1 MDSSIPKAINAS
13 INLTMIDKS
22 QIVEGKNGK
31 YVNIRLV
38 NTPDSQYGYD
48 YMLTQDIPKE
58 LREQGLKGPIL
69 GNGRA
74 YDCDGGRQAQ
84 KEAPAAVKQHA
95 ATSEDLPF

>member
-1 MDSSIPKAINAS
+1 MENTLPKAINAS
-13 INLTMIDKS
+13 INLSMIDKS

-31 YVNIRLV
+31 YCNIRLV

-48 YMLTQDIPKE
+48 YMVTQDIPKE

-74 YDCDGGRQAQ
+74 YDYDGGKPSQ
-84 KEAPAAVKQHA
+84 KEARAEVSVAARV
-95 ATSEDLPF
+95 SDDLPF

>member
-13 INLTMIDKS
+13 INLSMIDKS

-31 YVNIRLV
+31 YINLRLV
-38 NTPDSQYGYD
+38 NTPDSKYGYD

-58 LREQGLKGPIL
+58 LREQGLKSHIL

-74 YDCDGGRQAQ
+74 YDCDGGKQAS
-84 KEAPAAVKQHA
+84 KEERVPAQVAPRE
-95 ATSEDLPF
+95 SGDLPF